1 MSIELTTGEASALLP
16 PHGDRLC
23 YASPN
28 VPFHFSVG
36 VVALSSLHP
45 EDARVATLYSPPEYE
60 NPFGI
65 TDFDQ
70 LIRETP
76 ENGESLEAAVQR
88 GLVEEIGAT
97 QSRIVAP
104 LPGSAGVFQGR
115 FQSYHK
121 TTMYFL
127 AHVPLEGI
135 CEGLRDDQ
143 EAEINLRLVWRSLS
157 EAITRQKL
165 QRPRVLA
172 HGRSDLIEV
181 DQLEAAR
188 ELLNQPE
195 KLANR

>member
-1 MSIELTTGEASALLP
+1 MSIELTTGEAPAILSP
-16 PHGDRLC
+16 NGDRLC
-23 YASPN
+23 YASPD

-36 VVALSSLHP
+36 VVALSSLRP
-45 EDARVATLYSPPEYE
+45 DEASVATLYSPPEYD

-88 GLVEEIGAT
+88 GVLEEIGAT

-115 FQSYHK
+115 FQPYHK

-127 AHVPLEGI
+127 AHVPPEAVY
-135 CEGLRDDQ
+135 EGLRDDQ
-143 EAEINLRLVWRSLS
+143 EAEINLQLVWRSLP
-157 EAITRQKL
+157 EAIARQKS
-165 QRPRVLA
+165 QRRRVLA
-172 HGRSDLIEV
+172 RGRSDLVEI
-181 DQLEAAR
+181 DQLEAAWG
-188 ELLNQPE
+188 LLNQPG